1 MDGSNAIFIVLP
13 IVALVTLLVLVGLPY
28 IGDRA
33 GRGPGP
39 GAGHSRG
46 RQAHGQI
53 PDRSAGTGA
62 SGGDAIGP
70 GHA

>member
-1 MDGSNAIFIVLP
+1 MDGSNAIYIVLP

-33 GRGPGP
+33 GRPP

-46 RQAHGQI
+46 HQAQGQI
-53 PDRSAGTGA
+53 SDRSAETGA
-62 SGGDAIGP
+62 PGSDAIGP

>member
-33 GRGPGP
+33 GRPP

-46 RQAHGQI
+46 HQAQRQI
-53 PDRSAGTGA
+53 PDGSAGPGA
-62 SGGDAIGP
+62 GGDAIGP